1 VTPQVKAARMGA
13 MAAPV
18 VVLVTSNG
26 TGMGHL
32 TRQLT
37 VALGLGDRAQCY
49 VFSMSLAA
57 PVIHSHGL
65 TGEYCP
71 SNDRNWIPR
80 TMWNRYLHDR
90 LVAFCREVDAEA
102 VVFDG
107 VAPYMG
113 LINAKM
119 SLPRIPFIWCRR
131 GMWQAGANTRSIG
144 VARFFDLIV
153 EPGDLAAAADIGAT
167 STLTD
172 AVRVAPVTLNEV
184 VESLPREEAARAL
197 GFDPTR
203 PIALVT
209 LGSGR
214 HQDFTSPA
222 TVSLRALLT
231 DSQWQIAVTRGIAK
245 VGLPLIDAERVVE
258 LRDVYPLARY
268 LSAFD
273 AAVSA
278 GGYNTVHE
286 FIYAGIPTLLVPSVG
301 HETDDQV
308 ARAMECARTG
318 VALYAHPDDTDAV
331 ASQAAAL
338 LDPEVRKH
346 LTLACEERRLVE
358 PANGGSAMGREVL
371 AAIERGANPITRSKE
386 RRRFIMV
393 VRQVVLQMLGLR
405 GANLV
410 RRLLG
415 KAPVDPRERPPRP
428 DPMSVRLVRER
439 VAALSVQEEGAT
451 PLLLT
456 TQVDRALVR
465 SGMPLEHVLDG
476 TSPRY
481 LMRRRSIAAKYY
493 DIDKR

>member
-1 VTPQVKAARMGA
+1 MTSLQKIMRMDA
-13 MAAPV
+13 MAPV
-18 VVLVTSNG
+18 IVLVTSNG

-37 VALGLGDRAQCY
+37 VALGLGERAQCF

-57 PVIHSHGL
+57 PVIQSHGL
-65 TGEYCP
+65 AGEYCP
-71 SNDRNWIPR
+71 SNDRRWIPR
-80 TMWNRYLHDR
+80 WMWHRYLHDR
-90 LVAFCREVDAEA
+90 LVAFCKEVDAQA

-119 SLPRIPFIWCRR
+119 SLRRVPFIWCRR
-131 GMWQAGANTRSIG
+131 GMWQAGANVR
-144 VARFFDLIV
+144 ALDAAPLFDLIV
-153 EPGDLAAAADIGAT
+153 EPGDLAAAADSGAT
-167 STLTD
+167 SRLTD

-184 VESLPREEAARAL
+184 VESLPRHEAAAAL
-197 GFDPTR
+197 GLDPTR

-222 TVSLRALLT
+222 SISIRELLRDPT
-231 DSQWQIAVTRGIAK
+231 WQIAVTRGIAK
-245 VGLPLIDAERVVE
+245 EGLPLIDAERVLE

-273 AAVSA
+273 ATVSA

-308 ARAMECARTG
+308 ARAVECGRSG
-318 VALYAHPDDTDAV
+318 LALYAHPDDTDSIA
-331 ASQAAAL
+331 AQAAAL
-338 LDPEVRKH
+338 LDPEVRKR
-346 LTLACEERRLVE
+346 LALACEERRLVE
-358 PANGGSAMGREVL
+358 PAVGGSAIGREVL
-371 AAIERGANPITRSKE
+371 AAIERGASPITRSKQ
-386 RRRFIMV
+386 RRRVLMI
-393 VRQVVLQMLGLR
+393 VRQIVLRMLGLR

-410 RRLLG
+410 RRALG
-415 KAPVDPRERPPRP
+415 KAPVDPREPLPQ
-428 DPMSVRLVRER
+428 PMR
-439 VAALSVQEEGAT
+439 VTLVQEAETAAAAQASGVT

-456 TQVDRALVR
+456 TEVDRQVVR
-465 SGMPLEHVLDG
+465 SGIPVEHVLAG
-476 TSPRY
+476 TSSRY
-481 LMRRRSIAAKYY
+481 LMRRRSIAGRYY
-493 DIDKR
+493 DIDNP

>member
-1 VTPQVKAARMGA
+1 MS
-13 MAAPV
+13 APA

-37 VALGLGDRAQCY
+37 VALGLGDRATCF

-57 PVIHSHGL
+57 PVIASHGL

-90 LVAFCREVDAEA
+90 LVAFCHEVKAQA

-107 VAPYMG
+107 VSPYMG
-113 LINAKM
+113 LVNAKM
-119 SLPRIPFIWCRR
+119 SLPKVPFIWCRR
-131 GMWQAGANTRSIG
+131 GMWQPGANTRSLD
-144 VARFFDLIV
+144 VARFFDHIV
-153 EPGDLAAAADIGAT
+153 EPGDLASVADAGAT

-184 VESLPREEAARAL
+184 VESLPRTQAAQAL
-197 GFDPTR
+197 GFDPDR

-222 TVSLRALLT
+222 TISVRELLT
-231 DSQWQIAVTRGIAK
+231 DPSWQIAVTRGIAK
-245 VGLPLIDAERVVE
+245 QGLPVVDAERVVE
-258 LRDVYPLARY
+258 LHDVYPLARY

-273 AAVSA
+273 ATVSA

-308 ARAMECARTG
+308 ARAVECARAG
-318 VALYAHPDDTDAV
+318 LALYAHPDDAEGI
-331 ASQAAAL
+331 ARQSAAL
-338 LDPEVRKH
+338 LDPDVRKR
-346 LTLACEERRLVE
+346 LTLACEQRRLVE
-358 PANGGSAMGREVL
+358 PAMGGGAIGDEIL
-371 AAIERGANPITRSKE
+371 AAIARGAKPITRSKE

-393 VRQVVLQMLGLR
+393 VRHVVLQALGLR

-410 RRLLG
+410 RRVLG
-415 KAPVDPRERPPRP
+415 KPPAQRRALP
-428 DPMSVRLVRER
+428 EPMSVVLVRDPE
-439 VAALSVQEEGAT
+439 AAVLVTHNGGT

-456 TQVDRALVR
+456 HDVDRALVR
-465 SGMPLEHVLDG
+465 SGIPLEHVLAG
-476 TSPRY
+476 TSTRY
-481 LMRRRSIAAKYY
+481 LFRRRSIASKYY
-493 DIDKR
+493 DVHNR

>member
-1 VTPQVKAARMGA
+1 MT
-13 MAAPV
+13 APV

-37 VALGLGDRAQCY
+37 VALGLGDRAQCH

-57 PVIHSHGL
+57 PVIHNHGL

-71 SNDRNWIPR
+71 SNDRNWVPR

-90 LVAFCREVDAEA
+90 LVAFCREVQADA

-107 VAPYMG
+107 VSPYMG

-119 SLPRIPFIWCRR
+119 TLPRTPFIWCRR
-131 GMWQAGANTRSIG
+131 GMWQAGANTRALG

-167 STLTD
+167 ATLTD

-184 VESLPREEAARAL
+184 VESLPREAAAAAL
-197 GFDPTR
+197 GFDSSR

-222 TVSLRALLT
+222 VISLKALLR
-231 DSQWQIAVTRGIAK
+231 DPEWQIAVTRGIAK
-245 VGLPLIDAERVVE
+245 DGLPLVDAKRVVE
-258 LRDVYPLARY
+258 LQDVYPLAKY

-273 AAVSA
+273 AAISA

-286 FIYAGIPTLLVPSVG
+286 FLYAGIPTLLVPSVG
-301 HETDDQV
+301 HETDDQL
-308 ARAMECARTG
+308 ARSVECARAG
-318 VALYAHPDDTDAV
+318 LALYAHPGDIDAV
-331 ASQAAAL
+331 AAQASAL
-338 LDPEVRKH
+338 LDPDVRKR
-346 LTLACEERRLVE
+346 LSLACEQRRLVE
-358 PANGGSAMGREVL
+358 PAVGGSAIGSEVL
-371 AAIERGANPITRSKE
+371 AAIQRGANPITRSKE
-386 RRRFIMV
+386 RRRLIMV
-393 VRQVVLQMLGLR
+393 VRQIVLQMLGLR

-410 RRLLG
+410 RRLMG
-415 KAPVDPRERPPRP
+415 KAPVEARERPPLP
-428 DPMSVRLVRER
+428 EPMAVRLVRD
-439 VAALSVQEEGAT
+439 AAEATSVQQSGAT

-456 TQVDRALVR
+456 TEVDRALVR
-465 SGMPLEHVLDG
+465 SGIPIEHVLEG
-476 TSPRY
+476 TSGRY
-481 LMRRRSIAAKYY
+481 LLRRRSIAARYY
-493 DIDKR
+493 DIDNR